1 MSELKLEAKDSL
13 MIGDWP
19 ERDVVGAKQIGMR
32 TAFAVYGD
40 TFGTKNSGA
49 DWDIQDVSEIIT
61 IIKKIISR

>member
-1 MSELKLEAKDSL
+1 
-13 MIGDWP
+13 
-19 ERDVVGAKQIGMR
+19 MR

-61 IIKKIISR
+61 IIKKINNIV